1 MTKKILTASL
11 LAALLVGIVPGA
23 AAQDFPSRPIR
34 IVVPYPPGGNVD
46 ITARTVQAALG
57 EALGQQVLVDNRPG
71 AGGTTG
77 SGQVAKSSP
86 DGYTL
91 LLGSSATIS
100 TAPAVYRNIAYDP
113 LKDLTAIGPI
123 QSTPMVITAALKTPV
138 QSYAEFLAYVKTK
151 GAPVSIASPGA
162 GTSNHLALELWTR
175 QAGIS
180 LLHVPYKGAGPAI
193 ADLLGGQ
200 VDAMIDQLSASIGHI
215 RDGRF
220 KALAVTSKSRSA
232 QLPNVPTLHELGV
245 TDFDVGTFTGIFGPA
260 GIPAPVVAKLHAAL
274 RKALA
279 IDSVRE
285 RYRSMGVE
293 VMDMRQEEFA
303 AYVKADVEK
312 WRKVA
317 REANIVVE

>member
-1 MTKKILTASL
+1 MRTVLSTILL
-11 LAALLVGIVPGA
+11 LAALSV
-23 AAQDFPSRPIR
+23 AAQEFPAKPVR

-46 ITARTVQAALG
+46 ITARTLQAALG
-57 EALGQQVLVDNRPG
+57 EALGQQVVVDNRPG

-77 SGQVAKSSP
+77 SGQVAKSPP

-100 TAPAVYRNIAYDP
+100 TAPAVYRNITYDP
-113 LKDLTAIGPI
+113 LRDLTAIGPI
-123 QSTPMVITAALKTPV
+123 QTTPMVITAALKTPA
-138 QSYAEFLAYVKTK
+138 QSHTEFLAYVKTK

-162 GTSNHLALELWTR
+162 GTSNHLALELWMR
-175 QAGIS
+175 QAGIT

-193 ADLLGGQ
+193 TDLLGGQ

-215 RDGRF
+215 REGRI
-220 KALAVTSKSRSA
+220 KALAVTSRTRSA

-245 TDFDVGTFTGIFGPA
+245 KDFEVGTFTGIFGPA
-260 GIPAPVVAKLHAAL
+260 GMPAPVIDRLAAAL
-274 RKALA
+274 RKALTVE
-279 IDSVRE
+279 SVRE
-285 RYRSMGVE
+285 RYRAMGVE
-293 VMDMRQEEFA
+293 VMDMSQPEFA
-303 AYVKADVEK
+303 AYVKADYEK